1 MQDNQYTQPWDEELD
16 LELEMEAELEQE
28 QTSSENAIE
37 PIAGEPVEGGL
48 YEHFHFTVDKGQ
60 GQIRL
65 DKYLTPLMRN
75 ASRNRVQDAA
85 DNGRIIVNGK
95 PQKSSYKVKPLDD
108 ISVLMDYP
116 KYENEI
122 IAEDIPLD
130 IVYEDDD
137 LLLVNKAAGMVV
149 HPGHGNY
156 SGTLVNALTHHLQGL
171 SLLEDS
177 DMRAGLVHRIDKNT
191 SGLLLIAKNEYAH
204 AFLAKQFFNHTTRR
218 RYVALVWGN
227 FDEDEGTITGHI
239 GRSLKDRLR
248 MHVFEDGSEGKHA
261 VTHYKV
267 LQRFGYVTL
276 VECHLETGRTHQIR
290 IHMAWKGHHLF
301 NDERY
306 GGDRVL
312 RGTTFTKYKQ
322 FVENCFAIMPR
333 QALHAQSLGF
343 VHPTTK
349 EEMYFESELPEE
361 FKALISK
368 WEGYAANS
376 AYVEEEE

>member
-1 MQDNQYTQPWDEELD
+1 MIREDIQQEELELND
-16 LELEMEAELEQE
+16 LDIEQE
-28 QTSSENAIE
+28 
-37 PIAGEPVEGGL
+37 GECVEGEDGTL

-60 GQIRL
+60 SQLRL

-75 ASRNRVQDAA
+75 ASRNRVQEAA
-85 DNGRIIVNGK
+85 DAGRIIVNGK

-108 ISVLMDYP
+108 IAVMMDYP

-130 IVYEDDD
+130 IIYEDDD
-137 LLLVNKAAGMVV
+137 LLLVNKEAGMVV

-191 SGLLLIAKNEYAH
+191 SGLLLIAKNEFAH
-204 AFLAKQFFNHTTRR
+204 TYLAKQFFNHTTRR

-227 FDEDEGTITGHI
+227 FEEDEGTIVGNI
-239 GRSLKDRLR
+239 GRSPRERLK
-248 MHVFEDGSEGKHA
+248 MYVFEDGSDGKHA

-290 IHMAWKGHHLF
+290 VHMAWQGHPLF

-312 RGTTFTKYKQ
+312 KGTTFTKYKQ
-322 FVENCFAIMPR
+322 YIENCFALLPR

-343 VHPTTK
+343 VHPKTR
-349 EEMYFESELPEE
+349 EEMYFESELPED
-361 FKALISK
+361 FKALIKK
-368 WEGYAANS
+368 WEEYAANS
-376 AYVEEEE
+376 VSYIDD

>member
-1 MQDNQYTQPWDEELD
+1 MSTINQEWEQEFEQDLDLLELD
-16 LELEMEAELEQE
+16 DDQL
-28 QTSSENAIE
+28 IE
-37 PIAGEPVEGGL
+37 SVEGESLQGEDGVL
-48 YEHFHFTVDKGQ
+48 YEHFHFIVDKGQ
-60 GQIRL
+60 KQIRL

-75 ASRNRVQDAA
+75 ASRNRVQDTA

-108 ISVLMDYP
+108 ISVMMDYP

-130 IVYEDDD
+130 IVYEDADI
-137 LLLVNKAAGMVV
+137 LLVNKEAGMVV

-171 SLLEDS
+171 ELLDDS

-191 SGLLLIAKNEYAH
+191 SGLLLIAKNMHAH
-204 AFLAKQFFNHTTRR
+204 TYLAKQFFNHTTRR
-218 RYVALVWGN
+218 RYIALVWGN
-227 FDEDEGTITGHI
+227 FEEDEGTIIGNI
-239 GRSLKDRLR
+239 GRSPRERLK
-248 MHVFEDGSEGKHA
+248 MYVFEDGSDGKHA

-290 IHMAWKGHHLF
+290 VHMAWQGHPLF

-312 RGTTFTKYKQ
+312 KGTTFTKYKQ
-322 FVENCFAIMPR
+322 YVENCFSLLPR

-343 VHPTTK
+343 VHPTTH
-349 EEMYFESELPEE
+349 EEMYFESELPAD
-361 FKALISK
+361 FKALIKK
-368 WEGYAANS
+368 WEDYSANS
-376 AYVEEEE
+376 SYVNNEEEE